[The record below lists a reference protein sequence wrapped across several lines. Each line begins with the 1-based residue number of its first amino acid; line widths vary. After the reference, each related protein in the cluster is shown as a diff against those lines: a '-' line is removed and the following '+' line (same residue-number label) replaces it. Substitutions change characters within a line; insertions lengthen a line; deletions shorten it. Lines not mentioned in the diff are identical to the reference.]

1 MNAHIEVFKEHQVQQ
16 TFIKHHRIQVS
27 CQLYDLAL
35 SYIPLTKGYTVSVS
49 ALSPHGSGWVIATWD
64 PISIEIL

>member
-1 MNAHIEVFKEHQVQQ
+1 MDQ
-16 TFIKHHRIQVS
+16 TNNWDRVGRDVPDS
-27 CQLYDLAL
+27 YQLYDLAL